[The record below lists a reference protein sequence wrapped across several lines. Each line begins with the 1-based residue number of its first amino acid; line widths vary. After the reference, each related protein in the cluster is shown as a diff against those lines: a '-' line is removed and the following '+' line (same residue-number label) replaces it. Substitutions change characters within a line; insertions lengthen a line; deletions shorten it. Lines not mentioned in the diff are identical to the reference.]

1 MAFGSGVNQAIKE
14 VATWGVAICI
24 CSAGFAYN
32 QELAKGLSQVVQ
44 YAEDQ
49 YKGTFVATQQVE
61 SGFADRKITIPSN
74 TYGHYHVHARINGYN
89 TSLLADTGATL
100 VALTHETAEQLGINP
115 SSLRFNHVT
124 RTANGI
130 ARVAHV
136 TLDRIEVG
144 DISVENV
151 RAFIAEP
158 GKLSVNLL
166 GMSFIGKLQ
175 HVELKN
181 GNLIL
186 TQ

>member
-14 VATWGVAICI
+14 VATWSVAICI
-24 CSAGFAYN
+24 CSAGVAYHKD
-32 QELAKGLSQVVQ
+32 LAKGLSGVIQ

-49 YKGTFVATQQVE
+49 YKGTLVSVPEKST
-61 SGFADRKITIPSN
+61 GFDRKIVIPSN
-74 TYGHYHVHARINGYN
+74 TYGHYHVQARINGHN
-89 TSLLADTGATL
+89 AKLLADTGATL

-115 SSLRFNHVT
+115 NSLRFNGRT

-136 TLDRIEVG
+136 TLDRIEIG
-144 DISVENV
+144 DISVKNV
-151 RAFIAEP
+151 PAFIAEP
-158 GKLSVNLL
+158 GKLTINLL

-175 HVELKN
+175 HVEMKD

>member
-24 CSAGFAYN
+24 CSAGVAYHRD
-32 QELAKGLSQVVQ
+32 LTRGLSSVVQ

-49 YKGTFVATQQVE
+49 YKGNFAATPE
-61 SGFADRKITIPSN
+61 KEAGFDRKIVIPSN
-74 TYGHYHVHARINGYN
+74 KYGHYHIRARINGHDA
-89 TSLLADTGATL
+89 SLLADTGATL

-115 SSLRFNHVT
+115 HSLRFNGRT

-136 TLDRIEVG
+136 TLGRIEIG
-144 DISVENV
+144 DISVKNV
-151 RAFIAEP
+151 QAFVAEP

-175 HVELKN
+175 HVEMKD